1 MAPTG
6 SSSVTARTNGKTE
19 EDLSRSRGAYT
30 ARDIQVLEGIQAIRH
45 RPAMYI
51 GSTST
56 SGLVHLLWEALD
68 NAVDEAVAGY
78 GAEIRLEVDKEG
90 IVTVEDQG
98 RGMPFDPMT
107 YAGKKLPAATV
118 LMTVP
123 HSGGKFA
130 EGAYKTAGGLHGVGA
145 TIINAVSEW
154 LELDIWRDGQHFSQR
169 FDRGKPRPH
178 AIEPTSA
185 KKHGTRLRW
194 RFDRDIFDHDAYYP
208 REWIERRLQA
218 AAHLNRGLAL
228 HLSVWDDETDAVVTR
243 TFHSKE
249 GLADFVR
256 QATPPGADPIFNKPI
271 TFQQLREEVQV
282 EVALLPNRGYKLDL
296 HSFANA
302 VRTPEGGVHER
313 GFKAALT
320 RVANDYAAKLGL
332 IKNREKEAFK
342 AEVIQQGLVAAL
354 SVKLKDPQFEGQTKT
369 KLNNA
374 PVEGIVRSVVTE
386 GLKEWFEARQ
396 TQARD
401 WLKKIQ
407 DDQKLANR
415 LAAEESLARTGQ
427 KRAET
432 VDLDTSKFARAST
445 TDPDRAELFIV
456 EGQSAGGNAKQGR
469 DASYQA
475 ILALRGKPINV
486 INARPERLQLNK
498 EYALLASVIGTGVR
512 GAFNIE
518 KCRYDKLILM
528 SVAGDE
534 PTLVMDD
541 AGHTGLVA
549 IGSFIDECME
559 RRRSVSR
566 YSVVSFDPRT
576 LETRFKPLTAV
587 IRHRNDEPMF
597 RLTTRYNR
605 SVKVTGSHSVF
616 VLERGRVQLKRGSFV
631 RPGDLLVASRGL
643 PRPTVSPTAIDVL
656 QTLVDAGETRDLYV
670 RGHGVRVIAAE
681 RSLARRAQPQLW
693 AEPRVTLAADDW
705 GELVVRRRAQGLT
718 LKQVASAVGVKQ
730 PITISQWER
739 GLSRPI
745 ASHFSA
751 YAAALGLSA
760 TVEYRLLPPIIDQ
773 LAAAPDDSANARWRK
788 ISDYKLLDGLTP
800 DELRRI
806 GDEVQIVPRA
816 HASLAFPRQL
826 AITRE
831 LVWFLGWFVAEG
843 TLSKHQ
849 VSLNL
854 GPKDER
860 FLPDLRDAIRTT
872 FGQTARIYRDTR
884 GSGLKLYFHSVLA
897 ARLLRAW
904 GLAERAHR
912 KRLPDFLFSLRE
924 DLQLAFLEA
933 YLLGDGCVQ
942 ASAISFTTN
951 SPPLKDGLL
960 YMLGQLGLVAT
971 TSTIQPHTAQDA
983 AIQTRHP
990 FYQLTI
996 CGKDQ
1001 LDHCRQIWQRHA
1013 NAPTLSAYLARG
1025 RRYGI
1030 AGVPIGDDLIGLEV
1044 VSAEM
1049 LPPTGEFVYDFS
1061 VEGDENFVC
1070 GVGGLCTHNTDADV
1084 DGGHIRALLLALFY
1098 QETPG
1103 LIEAGKV
1110 YVAMP
1115 PLYSVKHKGRT
1126 VWLTDDDALRRFF
1139 SRTPEARNAPVKR
1152 YKGLG
1157 EMSAA
1162 ELRETTM
1169 HPATRILKQV
1179 TLEDSAIAAQV
1190 VADLMDEA
1198 RAEARREFLADAARR
1213 TDLDV

>member
-1 MAPTG
+1 MAAPGAAALTDEERF
-6 SSSVTARTNGKTE
+6 SQTE
-19 EDLSRSRGAYT
+19 SKYT

-78 GAEIRLEVDKEG
+78 GAEIRVEVDRDG

-154 LELDIWRDGQHFSQR
+154 LELDIWRDGQRFSQR
-169 FDRGKPRPH
+169 FERGKPKPH
-178 AIEPTSA
+178 VLETSKS

-194 RFDRDIFDHDAYYP
+194 RYDRDIFDHDAYYP
-208 REWIERRLQA
+208 RELIERRLQA

-228 HLSVWDDETDAVVTR
+228 HLSVWDDEQDTIVTR
-243 TFHSKE
+243 TFLSKE

-256 QATPPGADPIFNKPI
+256 QAAPPGADPLFSKPI
-271 TFQQLREEVQV
+271 VFNQLREGVQV
-282 EVALLPNRGYKLDL
+282 EVALQPNRGYKLDL

-320 RVANDYAAKLGL
+320 RVANDYAAKLGV

-342 AEVIQQGLVAAL
+342 PEVIQQGLVAAN
-354 SVKLKDPQFEGQTKT
+354 SVNLKDPQFEGQTKN

-374 PVEGIVRSVVTE
+374 PVEGIVRSIAIE
-386 GLKEWFEARQ
+386 GLKEWFDARP

-415 LAAEESLARTGQ
+415 LAAEEQLARTGQ

-445 TDPDRAELFIV
+445 TDPERAELFIV

-528 SVAGDE
+528 
-534 PTLVMDD
+534 
-541 AGHTGLVA
+541 
-549 IGSFIDECME
+549 
-559 RRRSVSR
+559 
-566 YSVVSFDPRT
+566 
-576 LETRFKPLTAV
+576 
-587 IRHRNDEPMF
+587 
-597 RLTTRYNR
+597 
-605 SVKVTGSHSVF
+605 
-616 VLERGRVQLKRGSFV
+616 
-631 RPGDLLVASRGL
+631 
-643 PRPTVSPTAIDVL
+643 
-656 QTLVDAGETRDLYV
+656 
-670 RGHGVRVIAAE
+670 
-681 RSLARRAQPQLW
+681 
-693 AEPRVTLAADDW
+693 
-705 GELVVRRRAQGLT
+705 
-718 LKQVASAVGVKQ
+718 
-730 PITISQWER
+730 
-739 GLSRPI
+739 
-745 ASHFSA
+745 
-751 YAAALGLSA
+751 
-760 TVEYRLLPPIIDQ
+760 
-773 LAAAPDDSANARWRK
+773 
-788 ISDYKLLDGLTP
+788 
-800 DELRRI
+800 
-806 GDEVQIVPRA
+806 
-816 HASLAFPRQL
+816 
-826 AITRE
+826 
-831 LVWFLGWFVAEG
+831 
-843 TLSKHQ
+843 
-849 VSLNL
+849 
-854 GPKDER
+854 
-860 FLPDLRDAIRTT
+860 
-872 FGQTARIYRDTR
+872 
-884 GSGLKLYFHSVLA
+884 
-897 ARLLRAW
+897 
-904 GLAERAHR
+904 
-912 KRLPDFLFSLRE
+912 
-924 DLQLAFLEA
+924 
-933 YLLGDGCVQ
+933 
-942 ASAISFTTN
+942 
-951 SPPLKDGLL
+951 
-960 YMLGQLGLVAT
+960 
-971 TSTIQPHTAQDA
+971 
-983 AIQTRHP
+983 
-990 FYQLTI
+990 
-996 CGKDQ
+996 
-1001 LDHCRQIWQRHA
+1001 
-1013 NAPTLSAYLARG
+1013 
-1025 RRYGI
+1025 
-1030 AGVPIGDDLIGLEV
+1030 
-1044 VSAEM
+1044 
-1049 LPPTGEFVYDFS
+1049 
-1061 VEGDENFVC
+1061 
-1070 GVGGLCTHNTDADV
+1070 TDADV

-1139 SRTPEARNAPVKR
+1139 SRTPEARNAPIKR

-1157 EMSAA
+1157 EMKAA

-1169 HPATRILKQV
+1169 HPATRVLKQV